1 LEEARAQPD
10 QASDQV
16 DQGEGLVLPEAL
28 VKTIQHF
35 APDFLPALARVKDPR
50 NPDLIDYAIEHLLL
64 VGILSFMVKAGARRN
79 IKYLL
84 GTRDFIENLK
94 EIGGILYPETFF
106 PDTLPHGD
114 TLNYLLERVAVSRIE
129 DLRTLVMRALLRG
142 RCLEKFRLL
151 DTYYLIAV
159 DGTGCLTF
167 TERHCPHCLKKTKDG
182 KILYYYHP
190 VLEAKLVTSNGMAFS
205 IATEFI
211 ENEAEDVAKQDCEQ
225 KAFHRLA
232 KRIKSDFPQLKI
244 CLLLDSLYMGE
255 PIFKACAD
263 NRWAH
268 MITFKEGSMSAV
280 FKEYETLKGLAPENH
295 LNARDLSVRRKE
307 RRQTFFWINE
317 VPTDAERNLNVLECT
332 DITAG
337 EKRRFV
343 WATNIP
349 IDANRVVEIANEG
362 GRLRW
367 KIENEG
373 FNRQKNGGYGLEH
386 AFSMDNTAMKSFYV
400 LLQIAHIFDQ
410 LMEKGNLLRER
421 IQETMGSL
429 KVFSRML
436 WAELTH
442 SVVNPDRLRALLAR
456 RIQIRFDTG

>member
-1 LEEARAQPD
+1 
-10 QASDQV
+10 
-16 DQGEGLVLPEAL
+16 LPEAL

-35 APDFLPALARVKDPR
+35 APDFLPALARVRDPR
-50 NPDLIDYAIEHLLL
+50 NPERITYPIEHLLL
-64 VGILSFMVKAGARRN
+64 VGILSFLVKAGARRN

-84 GTRDFIENLK
+84 GTRGFIENLQK
-94 EIGGILYPETFF
+94 IGGIFYAETAF

-114 TLNYLLERVAVSRIE
+114 TLNYLLERVAVSQIE
-129 DLRTLVMRALLRG
+129 DLRTLVMRALVRG
-142 RCLEKFRLL
+142 RCLDKFRLL

-159 DGTGCLTF
+159 DGTGCLSF

-190 VLEAKLVTSNGMAFS
+190 VLEAKLVLENGMALS

-232 KRIKSDFPQLKI
+232 KRIKSDFPQLRI
-244 CLLLDSLYMGE
+244 CLLLDGLYMGE
-255 PIFKACAD
+255 PIFRACEN
-263 NRWAH
+263 NRWAYV
-268 MITFKEGSMSAV
+268 ITFKEGSMSSV
-280 FKEYETLKGLAPENH
+280 YEEYEALKGLTPQNC
-295 LNARDLSVRRKE
+295 LVLTRKD
-307 RRQTFFWINE
+307 RRQTFRWINGVE
-317 VPTDAERNLNVLECT
+317 TEHERKLHVLECAEVA
-332 DITAG
+332 AG

-343 WATNIP
+343 WATNIAL
-349 IDANRVVEIANEG
+349 DAKRVVEVGNRG

-373 FNRQKNGGYGLEH
+373 FNAQKNGGYGLEH
-386 AFSMDNTAMKSFYV
+386 AFSLDTKAMKSFYV

-410 LMEKGNLLRER
+410 LMEKGNLLRGR
-421 IQETMGSL
+421 IRETMGSL
-429 KVFSRML
+429 KVFSQML

-442 SVVNPDRLRALLAR
+442 TVVNTGRLRALLER
-456 RIQIRFDTG
+456 RIQIRFDTS